1 MPRLYN
7 KQTGALIG
15 QVTDADIQSLVDRL
29 EEEDVHDV
37 DYFID
42 GNTIDLIEAAGGSA
56 ALVALLRS
64 AVGKSDG
71 IEVRYES

>member
-15 QVTDADIQSLVDRL
+15 QVTDADIRSLVDQL
-29 EEEDVHDV
+29 EEEDVRDV

-42 GNTIDLIEAAGGSA
+42 GNTIDLIEGAGGSA

>member
-15 QVTDADIQSLVDRL
+15 QVTDADIRSLVDQL
-29 EEEDVHDV
+29 EEEDVRDV

-42 GNTIDLIEAAGGSA
+42 GNTIDLIEGAGGSA
-56 ALVALLRS
+56 SLVALLRS